1 MTLIYVD
8 SMYVLMLGRKNG
20 IQDNHPGEAAG
31 IAQQIAQAAIEK
43 ELGIER
49 EKK

>member
-1 MTLIYVD
+1 MEYKII
-8 SMYVLMLGRKNG
+8 
-20 IQDNHPGEAAG
+20 IQGEAAG